1 MIKIRNLA
9 EMLCDA
15 QTHMIDKTVF
25 VNPKKNEFVYFLDM
39 YDDDSE
45 SNFKEECYNST
56 EWVQVVVDCFSR
68 DMYLEFI
75 YLQEEHLHLELLN
88 VFSGSG
94 KYSRTKNHFAIKG
107 LLEKFYKFELEYT
120 SKLAIEWCK
129 DHNLEFEE

>member
-1 MIKIRNLA
+1 
-9 EMLCDA
+9 
-15 QTHMIDKTVF
+15 
-25 VNPKKNEFVYFLDM
+25 
-39 YDDDSE
+39 
-45 SNFKEECYNST
+45 
-56 EWVQVVVDCFSR
+56 
-68 DMYLEFI
+68 MYLEFI